1 MITDKLIIKP
11 NTPFL
16 IGCVGRARHG
26 KGTLAN
32 ILLKW
37 VFSANVL
44 QQRAHI
50 ISFADPLKDFL
61 TSLVG
66 RAEPFRGNSAERS
79 TPIPELSWWDL
90 TSDIRYE
97 AEKTWPE
104 QDFKLNPTGRQL
116 MQIFGTNVVRRRFCS
131 DTWVR
136 IAESRAKDFKGVT
149 VIDDVR
155 FPNEALRYVE
165 SHMPEQRFNLLFK
178 VVRPGVP
185 NIDHESEDAVDTI
198 QLDAFDAIF
207 VNDSDVEALEKRVL
221 RWLKVHAHIDQGY

>member
-1 MITDKLIIKP
+1 MNTDKIILKP

-32 ILLKW
+32 LLIKW

-44 QQRAHI
+44 RQRAHI

-61 TSLVG
+61 TSLIG
-66 RAEPFRGNSAERS
+66 REEPFRGDSTERNA
-79 TPIPELSWWDL
+79 PIPELGWWDL
-90 TSDIRYE
+90 TSDIRFE
-97 AEKTWPE
+97 AEKTWPT

-116 MQIFGTNVVRRRFCS
+116 MQIFGTNVIRKRFCS
-131 DTWVR
+131 DAWVR
-136 IAESRAKDFKGVT
+136 IAESRAKNFKGVT

-155 FPNEALRYVE
+155 FPNEAQRCAEAFL
-165 SHMPEQRFNLLFK
+165 PEKRFDLLFK
-178 VVRPGVP
+178 IVRPGIP

-198 QLDAFDAIF
+198 PLDAFDAIF
-207 VNDSDVEALEKRVL
+207 INDGDVNKLEKQVL
-221 RWLKVHAHIDQGY
+221 RWLKVHAHISQGY